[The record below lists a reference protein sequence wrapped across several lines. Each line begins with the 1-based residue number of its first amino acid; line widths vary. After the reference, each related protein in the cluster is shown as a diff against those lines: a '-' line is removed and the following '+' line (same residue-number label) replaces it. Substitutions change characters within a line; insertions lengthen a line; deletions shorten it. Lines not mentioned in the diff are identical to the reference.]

1 MATHMP
7 KEPGVYLVPEQMEE
21 RRPPLTEMT
30 EEEKASLPYPLTLQE
45 WRAWARGQRSRTP

>member
-7 KEPGVYLVPEQMEE
+7 REPGVYRVPEPMEE
-21 RRPPLTEMT
+21 KRPPLTEMT
-30 EEEKASLPYPLTLQE
+30 EERASLPYPLTLQE